1 MNRRF
6 VAALVGIVSLGLLIT
21 PAAAGTAQAAA
32 GVATIAVS
40 PSGTVYKGS
49 TLSIAVDFPTGT
61 YTEGTWGKY
70 PYLSLFT
77 STDGND
83 PWTPVAPGVKATSD
97 GKYTFSYPVG
107 NTLLWI
113 KAGNDTA
120 KPNGQAGTLYNDPTK
135 QIFTSAV
142 KLDPQD
148 APPAGIVL
156 NPPDAAAKTFT
167 ATFTGAAFKSGQSA
181 SLQLKTLVTSMTAEV
196 TSANWKTVATAS
208 QTSAGKATFSVSNPY
223 EVSHS
228 YRVITGT
235 SPQYTSN
242 EVTGAAE
249 LSAKA
254 TGVPQVHFNT
264 NEGAS
269 VNTRT
274 RYFEG
279 QFSLVQAAS
288 NVKFPE
294 CASVQG
300 KLGAMKGRGN
310 YSWSF
315 AKKSFTVKLDAK
327 ANLCGM
333 GNSKKWA
340 LVANHYDKSLLRNTV
355 ADYIGSK
362 LTNLAFTPDSRPV
375 DVWFNGSYQGS
386 YILIERIAGDTKAPR
401 LPYDALDDNR
411 VYNKTTTPLDPKDT
425 PGFLLEWDFRKGA
438 DKNITVGGR
447 GYAGIKDPE
456 NDYGKDSSASNPS
469 GTLLGTGITTAQV
482 NYINGYVDDC
492 DAKLFGS
499 NFKDDDAGWQS
510 CIDLPSA
517 VDYYIGMEL
526 MKPVDG
532 NMWASVYMWKPK
544 GGKLQMGP
552 MWDFDL
558 AAGSANRAGGTVN
571 YSGWYLRNVIST
583 TAKQSSKTWFNR
595 LNEDSDFVNAVKAR
609 WKVISLDA
617 DLRGSVDEFL
627 GTQSSKIE
635 GSATENFKKWSVTQK
650 LSTVQVVK
658 GSWGKEVTYLRTWL
672 KERISWMNGQ
682 LD

>member
-1 MNRRF
+1 
-6 VAALVGIVSLGLLIT
+6 
-21 PAAAGTAQAAA
+21 
-32 GVATIAVS
+32 VATIAVT

-61 YTEGTWGKY
+61 YTEGRWGQY

-77 STDGND
+77 STDDGGS
-83 PWTPVAPGVKATSD
+83 WAMIAPGVKSTSD
-97 GKYTFSYPVG
+97 GKLTFSYTVG
-107 NTLLWI
+107 NAPIWI
-113 KAGNDTA
+113 KAGNDLA
-120 KPNGQAGTLYNDPTK
+120 KPNTQPGTLYNGNDPLIN
-135 QIFTSAV
+135 QIFTSVV

-148 APPAGIVL
+148 APKAEIVL
-156 NPPDAAAKTFT
+156 DQPAAAAKTFT

-181 SLQLKTLVTSMTAEV
+181 SLQLKTIVTTMTAEV
-196 TSANWKTVATAS
+196 TSATWKTVATAS

-223 EVSHS
+223 EVDHT
-228 YRVITGT
+228 YRVMTGT

-242 EVTGAAE
+242 EVTAE
-249 LSAKA
+249 VTALSSKA
-254 TGVPQVHFNT
+254 TGVPQVYFNT

-279 QFSLVQAAS
+279 QFKMIQA
-288 NVKFPE
+288 NDPKYNE
-294 CASVQG
+294 CVSQTVNKKGNPLKAA
-300 KLGAMKGRGN
+300 LKGRGN

-315 AKKSFTVKLDAK
+315 DKKSFTLKLDDK
-327 ANLCGM
+327 VNLCGM
-333 GNSKKWA
+333 GSSKKWA
-340 LVANHYDKSLLRNTV
+340 FVANHYDKSLLRNAV

-362 LTNLAFTPDSRPV
+362 LTNIAWTPESRPV
-375 DVWFNGSYQGS
+375 DLWLNGSYQGS
-386 YILIERIAGDTKAPR
+386 YILIERIAGDTGAPR

-411 VYNKTTTPLDPKDT
+411 YEKATTTPLDPQNT

-438 DKNITVGGR
+438 DKNVTVGSR
-447 GYAGIKDPE
+447 GWAGIKDPE
-456 NDYGKDSSASNPS
+456 NNYAKDSSASNPT
-469 GTLLGTGITTAQV
+469 GTNDGTGITTNQV

-499 NFKDDDAGWQS
+499 NFKDDDAGWKS

-552 MWDFDL
+552 LWDFDL

-571 YSGWYLRNVIST
+571 STGWYLRNVVST
-583 TAKQSSKTWFNR
+583 TAKQSTKTWFNR
-595 LNEDSDFVNAVKAR
+595 LNEDSDFTNAVKAR
-609 WKVISLDA
+609 WKVVSEDA

-635 GSATENFKKWSVTQK
+635 GSATENFKKWSVTEK

-658 GSWGKEVTYLRTWL
+658 GSWSKEVTYLRDWL
-672 KERISWMNGQ
+672 KARVSWMNSQ